1 MGQTWSRGGRDHR
14 REGDP
19 DPGGVSGGGQ
29 QYRYPAKHGHP
40 FFASHFIMGGEKFD
54 SPQPES
60 FLFGENQDLNLLG
73 GRAVSFPY
81 PPPAAN
87 EATKTLKSQMNIRKD
102 SVHLVLVPS
111 AEENQTTVGVAEPA
125 PLPPLPETPSESETD
140 AENPPLR
147 RMMLESSGMMAAKKK
162 YRVQFT
168 FDSDV
173 RCEITIYYFCR
184 EECHAQGV
192 TYVPK
197 RSTLRS
203 PTYTYNRG
211 AAQVFSQA
219 DHLFCPADCQSE
231 LFMAA
236 EDPEILGV
244 AIQCVSLEGES
255 PRPSHATVASIEANA
270 DATHF
275 IIKNLKQKLFVDG
288 LSYLL
293 QEIYGLEN
301 KSPDVNQHSDDDD
314 DDCGAECVVCMCD
327 LRDTII
333 LPCRHLCLCNACA
346 DSLRY
351 QANNCPICR
360 APFRALLQIRA
371 VQKIGQVTH
380 PALPDP
386 DQSQEGVPPGY
397 QCVSLVEAL
406 NGPVNVSSSV
416 PSSQTAGAPTGKS
429 PDKPV
434 TAKSR
439 KGSRTGRRSSAPRSA
454 SGEGRAISPTR
465 VETEATA
472 AEVEADAQSSSEAA
486 GTTHTAQLSIESE
499 ITLKKSPSKRSIK
512 GDASNPSLDL
522 VDEELANMSLGQG
535 SLKNKDSQEPLV
547 QDIEDEDIE
556 GDEGVHQKML
566 AQPEDVD
573 DEDDDDF
580 DDAEDEVQIDGLDN
594 DVDDD
599 DAVVVNIAAT
609 NPIRLSAPGTPTS
622 SVSFRSSQDSSSSSS
637 TSSTKQLLP
646 TTTTIAVAAP
656 TPSSRVS
663 LGRSKVVVKVNPGQ
677 NSEEDENGD
686 ENDQFV

>member
-1 MGQTWSRGGRDHR
+1 MLWSPGSAVNMGQTWSRSGRDHR

-19 DPGGVSGGGQ
+19 DPSGVSGGGQ
-29 QYRYPAKHGHP
+29 HYRYPGKHGHP

-87 EATKTLKSQMNIRKD
+87 EATKTLKSQINIRKD

-111 AEENQTTVGVAEPA
+111 SGDTSQTEAT

-147 RMMLESSGMMAAKKK
+147 LMVESAAASKKR

-184 EECHAQGV
+184 EENHAQGV

-211 AAQVFSQA
+211 AAQVFNQA
-219 DHLFCPADCQSE
+219 DHLFCPADCQDE
-231 LFMAA
+231 LFLAA
-236 EDPEILGV
+236 EDPELLGV
-244 AIQCVSLEGES
+244 AIQCVSLEGET
-255 PRPSHATVASIEANA
+255 PRTSHATVASIEANA

-301 KSPDVNQHSDDDD
+301 KSLDVNQHSDDDD

-406 NGPVNVSSSV
+406 NGPVNMSSA
-416 PSSQTAGAPTGKS
+416 PSSQTAVTATTGKS
-429 PDKPV
+429 PDKAV
-434 TAKSR
+434 TSKSR

-454 SGEGRAISPTR
+454 SGEGRAHSPPR
-465 VETEATA
+465 
-472 AEVEADAQSSSEAA
+472 
-486 GTTHTAQLSIESE
+486 IESE
-499 ITLKKSPSKRSIK
+499 AMTAEGEAETLSSGETAATTKIPPKLCIESEVTLRKSPSKRSFK

-522 VDEELANMSLGQG
+522 VDEELANMSLGQS
-535 SLKNKDSQEPLV
+535 SLQTKDN
-547 QDIEDEDIE
+547 
-556 GDEGVHQKML
+556 
-566 AQPEDVD
+566 A
-573 DEDDDDF
+573 
-580 DDAEDEVQIDGLDN
+580 
-594 DVDDD
+594 
-599 DAVVVNIAAT
+599 
-609 NPIRLSAPGTPTS
+609 APGTPTS

-637 TSSTKQLLP
+637 SSSTKQLLP
-646 TTTTIAVAAP
+646 TTTTIAVAGP
-656 TPSSRVS
+656 TPSSGVT
-663 LGRSKVVVKVNPGQ
+663 RSRPNVVVKLSRGQ
-677 NSEEDENGD
+677 NPEEDREGDEEDE
-686 ENDQFV
+686 FV